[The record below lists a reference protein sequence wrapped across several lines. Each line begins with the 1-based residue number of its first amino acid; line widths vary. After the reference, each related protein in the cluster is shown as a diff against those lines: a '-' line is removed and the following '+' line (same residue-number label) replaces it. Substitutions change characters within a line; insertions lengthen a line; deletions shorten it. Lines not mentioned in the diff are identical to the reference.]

1 MNSIFNQSSSVLAHM
16 TDEELID
23 WLHSEGFATM
33 PPIVRALADR
43 LEAACTERQQ
53 IEDELGDEIE
63 SLRKQMQA
71 FVDESREGLNE
82 LDDKLTSYV
91 TDIENAS
98 RQLDALAV
106 DARLLTDDGSPTPFY
121 YVSNESPDDQVVVK
135 RGTLDALQDR
145 LDTIGK
151 SLKEL
156 PIGDYFPDAPK
167 FN

>member
-1 MNSIFNQSSSVLAHM
+1 MNSIFNQSSTVLAHM

-33 PPIVRALADR
+33 PPIVRALAER
-43 LEAACTERQQ
+43 LESASAERQQ
-53 IEDELGDEIE
+53 FEDELGNELDALEKAVRSFSE
-63 SLRKQMQA
+63 KFS
-71 FVDESREGLNE
+71 DGLNE

-98 RQLDALAV
+98 RQISALAV
-106 DARLLTDDGSPTPFY
+106 DARILTEDGKLVPFHD
-121 YVSNESPDDQVVVK
+121 VSNESPDDQVVVK

-151 SLKEL
+151 SLNEL
-156 PIGDYFPDAPK
+156 CIGDYFPDAPEI
-167 FN
+167 

>member
-33 PPIVRALADR
+33 PPIVRALAER
-43 LEAACTERQQ
+43 LEEVCAERQQ
-53 IEDELGDEIE
+53 FEDELG
-63 SLRKQMQA
+63 
-71 FVDESREGLNE
+71 NE
-82 LDDKLTSYV
+82 LDALEKAVRGFSEKFSDGLNKLNNKLTSYV

-98 RQLDALAV
+98 RQISALAV
-106 DARLLTDDGSPTPFY
+106 DARILTKDGKLVPFY
-121 YVSNESPDDQVVVK
+121 DVSNESPDDRVVVK
-135 RGTLDALQDR
+135 RETLDALQDR